1 MRKKSLFTAILIT
14 TCFMCGCNDSGPS
27 LTNNEIWY
35 NYIHQDAVKM
45 NGEIPGTYEGITV
58 STQSDFIEKTDK
70 CKLLITQAPVEDNN
84 NNAPKVGDVIMF
96 YRSDLDGSNINLD
109 NSEEKVNFYIKGYLN
124 FQQMN
129 DALQQLFH
137 DDLQGRSFIDN
148 KDNSFYWCH
157 IEKSHD

>member
-1 MRKKSLFTAILIT
+1 MRKKSLFTAILIA
-14 TCFMCGCNDSGPS
+14 TCFMCGCNNSGPS

-84 NNAPKVGDVIMF
+84 NNAPKVGDVIITEGAGLL
-96 YRSDLDGSNINLD
+96 RDGTPVTRK
-109 NSEEKVNFYIKGYLN
+109 SEDKEQPQSTNQAAAASK
-124 FQQMN
+124 
-129 DALQQLFH
+129 
-137 DDLQGRSFIDN
+137 
-148 KDNSFYWCH
+148 
-157 IEKSHD
+157 